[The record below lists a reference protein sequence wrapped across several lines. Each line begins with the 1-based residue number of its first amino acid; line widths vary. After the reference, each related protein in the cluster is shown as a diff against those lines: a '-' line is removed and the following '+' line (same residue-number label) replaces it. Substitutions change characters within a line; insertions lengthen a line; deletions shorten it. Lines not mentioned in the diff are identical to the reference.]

1 MFFIDKLIVTPALPT
16 PKLHIVAATININCI
31 AALVIWIII
40 TAENE
45 GSRPFLTEE
54 SYIRRVN
61 KILALTLRVKE
72 TITFAS
78 GITIK
83 SLLSDFP
90 NSIFVSLGFCQIS
103 IEACLLIHSLYGREF
118 FRSNFLRCW
127 LFVFF
132 LFTLFSICC
141 DLIFLISLLIG

>member
-1 MFFIDKLIVTPALPT
+1 MFFIDKLIVTSALPT

-31 AALVIWIII
+31 TALVIRIII

-45 GSRPFLTEE
+45 GCRPFLTEE
-54 SYIRRVN
+54 GYIRRVN

-103 IEACLLIHSLYGREF
+103 IEAWLLIYSL
-118 FRSNFLRCW
+118 
-127 LFVFF
+127 
-132 LFTLFSICC
+132 
-141 DLIFLISLLIG
+141 

>member
-1 MFFIDKLIVTPALPT
+1 MFFIDKLIVTSALPT

-31 AALVIWIII
+31 ATLVIRIII

-45 GSRPFLTEE
+45 GSRSFLTEE

-103 IEACLLIHSLYGREF
+103 IEA
-118 FRSNFLRCW
+118 
-127 LFVFF
+127 
-132 LFTLFSICC
+132 
-141 DLIFLISLLIG
+141 

>member
-31 AALVIWIII
+31 AALVIRIII

-45 GSRPFLTEE
+45 SCRPFLTEE

-61 KILALTLRVKE
+61 KILALTLRVKK

-83 SLLSDFP
+83 SLLLDFP

-103 IEACLLIHSLYGREF
+103 IEAWLLIYSLYGREF

-132 LFTLFSICC
+132 LFGLFSICC
-141 DLIFLISLLIG
+141 GLIFLISLLIG